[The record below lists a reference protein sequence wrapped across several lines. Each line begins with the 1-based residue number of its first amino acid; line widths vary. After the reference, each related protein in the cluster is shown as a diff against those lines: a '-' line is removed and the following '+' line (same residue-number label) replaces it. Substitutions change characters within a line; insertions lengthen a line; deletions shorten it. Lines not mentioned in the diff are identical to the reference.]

1 MLMLNHSILNSIFDL
16 TFQLIDKL
24 LYNIKLILVYND
36 ITNPKFRESEREN
49 DIKLFKRSMEI
60 SLFDSIITVLNCIMM
75 SKHSNIDT
83 RVTITNFT
91 IDHSDNL
98 FIFSLDSDEST
109 VKLMLCFNY
118 EIIYFIYNSKQEY
131 FSQRMNNYIND
142 LNNYWNNLTNN
153 EHLYLKVKVLNTFN
167 EKIIELSKLVEQ
179 KINRH
184 LEEIEKAKEI
194 DGLSEMNLEEV

>member
-1 MLMLNHSILNSIFDL
+1 M

-60 SLFDSIITVLNCIMM
+60 SLFDSIVTVLNCIMM

-98 FIFSLDSDEST
+98 FIFSLDSDDST